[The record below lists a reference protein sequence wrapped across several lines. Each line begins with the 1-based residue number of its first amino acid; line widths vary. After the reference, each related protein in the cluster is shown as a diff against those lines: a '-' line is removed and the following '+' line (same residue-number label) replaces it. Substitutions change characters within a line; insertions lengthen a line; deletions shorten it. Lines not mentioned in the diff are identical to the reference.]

1 LKLLFS
7 DLFQQIL
14 GNDQLDLEIDPKK
27 VSNRGLV
34 AKNEEQLR
42 SYVKTFLDRI
52 TSYAMIEKMPR
63 EIRYDWILLSNHLI
77 PPLTIFNSIL
87 VILYILTPISCRAIA
102 GFTAEY
108 AKVYAPDQIS
118 PLVGGFVL
126 LRYV

>member
-1 LKLLFS
+1 MKLLFS

-63 EIRYDWILLSNHLI
+63 EIRYDWILL
-77 PPLTIFNSIL
+77 
-87 VILYILTPISCRAIA
+87 
-102 GFTAEY
+102 
-108 AKVYAPDQIS
+108 
-118 PLVGGFVL
+118 
-126 LRYV
+126 